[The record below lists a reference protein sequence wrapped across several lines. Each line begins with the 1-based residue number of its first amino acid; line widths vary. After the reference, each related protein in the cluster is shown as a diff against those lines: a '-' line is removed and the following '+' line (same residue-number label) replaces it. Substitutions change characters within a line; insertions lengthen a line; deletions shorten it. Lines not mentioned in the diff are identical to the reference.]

1 MRRKNTWDAGK
12 TAALLMLMLACV
24 AVGYFL
30 GRNTVSPGFDTVVIT
45 EYSAP
50 EQQLAL
56 TSPENAVQT
65 VPVRTEPEL
74 LEPEEKEE
82 VSSPDSGETGLVDVN
97 TAGQDELETLPGIG
111 PKLAGRIIAYREEYG
126 PFTSAEE
133 LLGVKGIGEKLLE
146 KIRSRIVVGGF

>member
-30 GRNTVSPGFDTVVIT
+30 GRNTVSPDFDTVVIT

-65 VPVRTEPEL
+65 VPVRAKPEL
-74 LEPEEKEE
+74 LDPEEKEE
-82 VSSPDSGETGLVDVN
+82 ISNPDSGETGLVDVN